1 MEVGVRMDRIVEELF
16 VPSKQY
22 KAQLIRRNDELYT
35 TKVYRWQEDCSYEYW
50 NDITQGFSLVE
61 TEEYARK
68 AAVEQLKLCSGELV
82 EILND

>member
-1 MEVGVRMDRIVEELF
+1 MEVGVRMDWIVEEIF
-16 VPSKQY
+16 VPSKQF
-22 KAQLIRRNDELYT
+22 KVQIIKREDGLYS

-50 NDITQGFSLVE
+50 NDITQGFSLIE

-82 EILND
+82 EILDG